1 MECFFYFYTMKS
13 KSVLILIAIG
23 LVLLLMYSPLG
34 SQGKLLLTKLLAPT
48 PSFLSIE
55 DQYELPTYQWRLKD
69 KDWNFFSL
77 EQYKGK
83 LVFVSFWASWHLPS
97 KASLESI
104 ERLYN
109 RFGNDIVFL
118 IVTDE
123 ERDPVRQF
131 IKTQNFSFPITYR
144 VVEDKS
150 PFKSMDLGTTYVIS
164 STGKIVLETSRISD
178 WDKPDFMAELSFLLK
193 Q

>member
-1 MECFFYFYTMKS
+1 MECFFYFYKMKL
-13 KSVLILIAIG
+13 KSVLILVAIG

-48 PSFLSIE
+48 PSFLSIDE
-55 DQYELPTYQWRLKD
+55 QYELSTYQWRLKD

-104 ERLYN
+104 ERLYK

-131 IKTQNFSFPITYR
+131 IKTQDFSFPITYR

-150 PFKSMDLGTTYVIS
+150 PFKSMALGTTYVIS

>member
-1 MECFFYFYTMKS
+1 
-13 KSVLILIAIG
+13 
-23 LVLLLMYSPLG
+23 MYSPLG

-48 PSFLSIE
+48 PSFLSIDE
-55 DQYELPTYQWRLKD
+55 QYELSTYQWRLKD

-104 ERLYN
+104 ERLYK

-131 IKTQNFSFPITYR
+131 IKTQDFSFPITYR

-150 PFKSMDLGTTYVIS
+150 PFKSMALGTTYVIS

>member
-150 PFKSMDLGTTYVIS
+150 PFKSMVLGTTYVIS

-178 WDKPDFMAELSFLLK
+178 WDKPDFMAELSSLLK